1 MRMMRLGYRGLAGV
15 LLAVGCSST
24 LMNQPV
30 HSEARGWEVT
40 VREVSDGPNSLN
52 VEARRYVPADGDRF
66 IHVFLTLKNTSGA
79 KREWNWPR
87 CDLDHGSDSVL
98 PTLDLYDTLILA
110 PVGAVESVDAG
121 DMIERRIVF
130 AFPEAGPL
138 PTRLRCADVV
148 VPLALKAG

>member
-1 MRMMRLGYRGLAGV
+1 MSTKLLGLWGIVGL
-15 LLAVGCSST
+15 LLALGCSST

-52 VEARRYVPADGDRF
+52 VEMRRYVPADGDRF
-66 IHVFLTLKNTSGA
+66 IHVFLTLKNASGA

-87 CDLDHGSDSVL
+87 CDLDHGSDSVV

-121 DMIERRIVF
+121 DKIERRIVF
-130 AFPEAGPL
+130 AFPQDGPL
-138 PTRLRCADVV
+138 PTRLRCGEVV
-148 VPLALKAG
+148 VPLALKTG